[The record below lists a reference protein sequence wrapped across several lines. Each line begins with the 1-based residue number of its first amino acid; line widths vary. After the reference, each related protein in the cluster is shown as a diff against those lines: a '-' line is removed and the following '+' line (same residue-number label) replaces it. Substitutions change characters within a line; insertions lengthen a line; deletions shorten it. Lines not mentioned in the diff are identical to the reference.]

1 MTALILRLIGEA
13 DTVTVCL
20 LRVLVRLCQAVLIS
34 RTLMLLNDEHP
45 VHCTECS
52 YCTNH
57 VLTEL
62 QPSKHEIYNYTRDC
76 DFYLFVLMNVFFFF

>member
-34 RTLMLLNDEHP
+34 RTLMLLNSEHP
-45 VHCTECS
+45 GHCTECS

-62 QPSKHEIYNYTRDC
+62 QPSK
-76 DFYLFVLMNVFFFF
+76 LMNCTTIQETVIFICLF

>member
-34 RTLMLLNDEHP
+34 RTLMLLNGEHP
-45 VHCTECS
+45 VHCTESVNVVIAQTMCS
-52 YCTNH
+52 LSCN
-57 VLTEL
+57 
-62 QPSKHEIYNYTRDC
+62 PAS
-76 DFYLFVLMNVFFFF
+76 